1 MIAGLAP
8 GPVSVN
14 ISAPGFKRMQQD
26 FNYDNSRP
34 VRMGTTLDIASLTE
48 TVTVTAGVA
57 DLEKEGRRI
66 EDMVR
71 QNQPQVT
78 NTPSQNVFNLQRR
91 VAGILPVRIEVPR
104 SGRSYHFVRPLVLDE
119 ETRITFQYKSK

>member
-1 MIAGLAP
+1 MIAGVTP

-14 ISAPGFKRMQQD
+14 ISSPGFKTVRQD
-26 FNYDNSRP
+26 FNYEASRP
-34 VRMGTTLDIASLTE
+34 VRLGTTLSVAAVTE
-48 TVTVTAGVA
+48 TVNVTSSVA

-66 EDMVR
+66 ESLQTQM
-71 QNQPQVT
+71 PQIT
-78 NTPSQNVFNLQRR
+78 TPSQNVFNLQRR

-104 SGRSYHFVRPLVLDE
+104 GGRSYRFVRPLVMDE